1 MYYYLTEV
9 VKRRLIYE
17 LRHYYAAH
25 PLYKK
30 ITNGI
35 VEKYNWN
42 ERPQYGIVVMDASAS
57 KMWLSGDHFLG
68 NIESYVMLAR
78 VNNLPGQALEW
89 VREDTQAIH
98 QNNNV
103 FPSQAGIYYIDIT
116 TVDHNLRTGQFF
128 VDPLISV
135 KNEKVLES
143 TGVETT
149 ATLLNLPVIDGTI
162 FGLRNGSTPLV
173 EGEDYTVNLTTGDIV
188 FLGQVPFP
196 DGDIITFDYRYPAAS
211 TGPHDFRFEQAN
223 LTAIPGVILAFGER
237 AEAGQKQAIL
247 VNEERQVVAEEYGGK
262 WELSLNL
269 DIVAR
274 DPIQRNKLA
283 DLTGMFLWTI
293 LKPQWEREGLSILDV
308 GLGGESEEPYDEVGD
323 DYFYNASIS
332 MQIMTDWAMFVAQ
345 PLTIRT
351 IGFGDVGGLTD
362 EEAADVPSSLE
373 PMVMVEFRAAQD
385 ALDQNQAKNFE
396 KVR

>member
-17 LRHYYAAH
+17 LRHYFAAH
-25 PLYKK
+25 PIYKK
-30 ITNGI
+30 ITNDI

-68 NIESYVMLAR
+68 KVESYVMLAR
-78 VNNLPGQALEW
+78 VNDLPGQALEW
-89 VREDTQAIH
+89 VREDNQAIH
-98 QNNNV
+98 QNGGF
-103 FPSQAGIYYIDIT
+103 FPTLPGIYYIDIT
-116 TVDHNLRTGQFF
+116 SVDPVLRQGEFY

-135 KNEKVLES
+135 KEEKVLES

-149 ATLLNLPVIDGTI
+149 ATLLNTPIIDGTV
-162 FGLRNGSTPLV
+162 FGLRNGSVPLV
-173 EGEDYTVNLTTGDIV
+173 EGEDYTINLTTGDIL
-188 FLGQVPFP
+188 FLGQSPFP
-196 DGDIITFDYRYPAAS
+196 EGDIITFDYRYPDTS
-211 TGPHDFRFEQAN
+211 TGPHEFRFEQAN

-237 AEAGQKQAIL
+237 AEAGQKQAVL
-247 VNEERQVVAEEYGGK
+247 VNEKRQIVADEYGGK
-262 WELSLNL
+262 WELSLSL

-332 MQIMTDWAMFVAQ
+332 LQIMTDWAMFVAQ

-362 EEAADVPSSLE
+362 EEAAEVPSSLE
-373 PMVMVEFRAAQD
+373 PLVMVEFRAAQERL
-385 ALDQNQAKNFE
+385 AENRAKNYE